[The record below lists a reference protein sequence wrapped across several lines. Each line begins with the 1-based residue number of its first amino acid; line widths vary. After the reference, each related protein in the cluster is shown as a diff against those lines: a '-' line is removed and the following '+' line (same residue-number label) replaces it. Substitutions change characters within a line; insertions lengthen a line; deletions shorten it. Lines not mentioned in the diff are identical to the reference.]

1 MYSLKACPA
10 SFHSSSSSQ
19 SLSPSLRTVLLRQQL
34 RGIFAS
40 KTGHQQKWLRHKL
53 LAVTQAQEFK
63 DTEEGL
69 LIYGGKVAT
78 KGSLRRWLLR
88 DKMSSTS
95 VEILAWGV
103 GGSEFLMKRK
113 RFSNIWRSLFGFQH
127 SCFHFMI
134 LGRRLTGL
142 YNLCSAECIDNHP
155 TDSGMQSWNKHSE
168 LTIWVVPSDL

>member
-1 MYSLKACPA
+1 MYSLEACPA

-34 RGIFAS
+34 RGILAS
-40 KTGHQQKWLRHKL
+40 KTGHQQKWPRHKL

-69 LIYGGKVAT
+69 LIYRGKAAT

-113 RFSNIWRSLFGFQH
+113 RWTFKHMKKSFWL
-127 SCFHFMI
+127 
-134 LGRRLTGL
+134 
-142 YNLCSAECIDNHP
+142 P
-155 TDSGMQSWNKHSE
+155 TFLLSFYDSGQKAHWLVQFVQCWMHR
-168 LTIWVVPSDL
+168 